1 VSTDAAC
8 SCGHVTCPC
17 RCASAS
23 RLYALCCRAHAS
35 FARQLC
41 AASFEAIDGDG
52 DGFVSMSDLRVFM
65 ANLMGLSLDLVDKF
79 YEGFHFIID
88 EIGFG
93 DDKFSCEQLAYH
105 MVTSDMVDEAVLEP

>member
-1 VSTDAAC
+1 
-8 SCGHVTCPC
+8 
-17 RCASAS
+17 
-23 RLYALCCRAHAS
+23 
-35 FARQLC
+35 
-41 AASFEAIDGDG
+41 
-52 DGFVSMSDLRVFM
+52 MSDLRVFM
-65 ANLMGLSLDLVDKF
+65 ANLMGLSLDLFDKF